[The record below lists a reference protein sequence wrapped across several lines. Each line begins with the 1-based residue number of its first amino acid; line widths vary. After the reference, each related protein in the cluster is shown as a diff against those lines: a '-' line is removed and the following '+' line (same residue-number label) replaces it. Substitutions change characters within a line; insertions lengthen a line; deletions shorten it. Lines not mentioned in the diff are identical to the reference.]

1 MDRHREAETKSAD
14 CKGSS
19 PVPDLELQYSV
30 VYIFLV
36 GPLFIQIILKSQNLK
51 DLQSLK
57 SWNLSFFVWVVSFF
71 LVGSQFPDQG
81 WNPDLGS
88 ESTNS

>member
-1 MDRHREAETKSAD
+1 MAEGVAMEMDRMDRHREAETKSAD
-14 CKGSS
+14 CKDT
-19 PVPDLELQYSV
+19 PFPDLELQYSV

-51 DLQSLK
+51 DLQCLK

-71 LVGSQFPDQG
+71 LV
-81 WNPDLGS
+81 
-88 ESTNS
+88 ES

>member
-36 GPLFIQIILKSQNLK
+36 GPLFIQIILKS
-51 DLQSLK
+51 
-57 SWNLSFFVWVVSFF
+57 
-71 LVGSQFPDQG
+71 
-81 WNPDLGS
+81 
-88 ESTNS
+88 